1 METGT
6 VKFFNPK
13 KGYGFI
19 AIEGSEKDIFLHK
32 TGIPLGVNV
41 NNGDKVAFKIIQGP
55 KGHNAKITRVLEG
68 VSAR

>member
-19 AIEGSEKDIFLHK
+19 AIEGSEKDILLAIFLIVK
-32 TGIPLGVNV
+32 FWIPFVPIRSFETSSISICLFV
-41 NNGDKVAFKIIQGP
+41 KFMWQRYK
-55 KGHNAKITRVLEG
+55 
-68 VSAR
+68 S